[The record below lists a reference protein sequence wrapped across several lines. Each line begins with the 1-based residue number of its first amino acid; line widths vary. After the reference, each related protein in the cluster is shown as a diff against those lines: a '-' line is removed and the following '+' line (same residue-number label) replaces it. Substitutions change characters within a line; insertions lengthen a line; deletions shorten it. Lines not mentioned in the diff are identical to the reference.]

1 MLRHPQKYYWISD
14 RKELDLNQS
23 RLNSG
28 RNYAQF
34 SGATGSRSRIGVIV
48 ITFSAALAMG
58 MGFAVASRA
67 ADLLGAPVQVSYPT
81 PIDPATP
88 ARFDAP
94 VARDDVATDDVT
106 PGISSFAPALAIGV
120 GVTGALARRRRAMLT
135 SAA

>member
-1 MLRHPQKYYWISD
+1 MLRHPQNYYWISD

-34 SGATGSRSRIGVIV
+34 SEVAGNKSRIGVIV
-48 ITFSAALAMG
+48 ITFSAALVLG

-67 ADLLGAPVQVSYPT
+67 ADLLGEPVQVSFPT
-81 PIDPATP
+81 SIPQAPP
-88 ARFDAP
+88 RRVDAP
-94 VARDDVATDDVT
+94 VATDDAT